1 MDCIILDDDKISC
14 KILEKFIAKTSNLRL
29 KRTFYNPIEVLEH
42 QNVIHA
48 NNLVFLDME
57 LPQMHGLDFLK
68 TNTHMPYVIFV
79 SVSQKYAL
87 NAFDCNAIDFLLKP
101 ITYNRFLQ
109 SIEKVRQQVYV
120 DTLLLEK
127 SSQKAFFFKKKN
139 VLYKI
144 LPTDI
149 IWVESNDNYINVITK
164 EHTFIVNNTLKSFEQ
179 ILSKSNFLRAHRRY
193 IINLEH
199 LVCIEDNHLCVEI
212 NGKTASIPLSRNY
225 KETLLNT
232 AISLK

>member
-1 MDCIILDDDKISC
+1 
-14 KILEKFIAKTSNLRL
+14 
-29 KRTFYNPIEVLEH
+29 
-42 QNVIHA
+42 
-48 NNLVFLDME
+48 
-57 LPQMHGLDFLK
+57 
-68 TNTHMPYVIFV
+68 
-79 SVSQKYAL
+79 
-87 NAFDCNAIDFLLKP
+87 
-101 ITYNRFLQ
+101 Q

-179 ILSKSNFLRAHRRY
+179 ILSKSNFLRTHRRY